1 LRIENLVA
9 GTPATKL
16 VVFKFA
22 NGDTTNNGHLFRG
35 GRLLS
40 YNSNPCITFNST
52 TATNKFLRLMGDV
65 QLTTSATN
73 CIVSADPRQVVVSS
87 ANANVVADA
96 NTTIVGGTLLVSP
109 FFG

>member
-1 LRIENLVA
+1 
-9 GTPATKL
+9 
-16 VVFKFA
+16 
-22 NGDTTNNGHLFRG
+22 
-35 GRLLS
+35 
-40 YNSNPCITFNST
+40 
-52 TATNKFLRLMGDV
+52 MGDV

-96 NTTIVGGTLLVSP
+96 NTTIVGVPISVSP